1 MAKPARGGGRY
12 GRRSKRRDDDLTGIF
27 EAPPPERAAPKAK
40 KPKPAPTKAATPG
53 PEPVFTLRDKFEI
66 LAICAPG
73 QEDALQN
80 ELEHHG
86 FGPAQP
92 IAGGVT
98 FMGGWPDV
106 WRANLNLRGAA
117 RLLARLGSFPAAHL
131 AQLDKRAHRVPWADI
146 LPQGVQIRVEASC
159 HKSKIYH
166 QKAAAQRIETALKD
180 CVDAQINAE
189 AALCIKLRIDQD
201 ICTVSIDTSGEALHK
216 RGIKQAVGK
225 APMRENMAALILNS
239 CGYQPGMSLY
249 DPMCGSGTFVLE
261 AAEMS
266 SGLQPGRARGFAFE
280 GLRHFDAAAF
290 AAMRKTERAQTPA
303 PVFFGSDR
311 DGGAI
316 KSSIANADRARVA
329 DLCHFTCASV
339 SDIARPDVPPGLVV
353 INPPYG
359 MRIGE
364 RRPLF
369 ALYGTMGRVLRERFQ
384 GWRVGIVCPDAGLI
398 RAMDLPFQP
407 QPQQIMHGGI
417 RLGLYQTKPL

>member
-1 MAKPARGGGRY
+1 MARPPRGRP
-12 GRRSKRRDDDLTGIF
+12 RRPSKRRDDLTEIF
-27 EAPPPERAAPKAK
+27 EAPAPTRPTPKAKPQKPAPKA
-40 KPKPAPTKAATPG
+40 PAVD
-53 PEPVFTLRDKFEI
+53 PVFTLSDRFEI

-73 QEDALQN
+73 QESALCD
-80 ELEHHG
+80 ELTQQG
-86 FGPAQP
+86 FANPTA
-92 IAGGVT
+92 IAGGATV
-98 FMGGWPDV
+98 MGGWADV

-117 RLLARLGSFPAAHL
+117 RILARLGSFPAAHL

-146 LPQGVQIRVEASC
+146 LPQGAQVRVEASC

-166 QKAAAQRIETALKD
+166 QKAAAQRVETALKD
-180 CVDAQINAE
+180 CIGAQIDPE

-201 ICTVSIDTSGEALHK
+201 ICTLSIDTSGEALHK

-225 APMRENMAALILNS
+225 APMRENMAALILRS
-239 CGYQPGMSLY
+239 CGYTAGEALY

-261 AAEMS
+261 AAEIS
-266 SGLQPGRARGFAFE
+266 AGLQPGRARRFAFE
-280 GLRHFDAAAF
+280 GVRGFDANAF
-290 AAMRKTERAQTPA
+290 AALRASAPAGDRPA

-316 KSSIANADRARVA
+316 KSSHANADRAGVA
-329 DLCHFTCASV
+329 DLCQFTCASV
-339 SDIARPDVPPGLVV
+339 SDIVAPDVPPGLVV

-369 ALYGTMGRVLRERFQ
+369 ALYGTMGRVLRERFR
-384 GWRVGIVCPDAGLI
+384 GWRVGLVCPDAGLI
-398 RAMDLPFQP
+398 RAMELPFLP